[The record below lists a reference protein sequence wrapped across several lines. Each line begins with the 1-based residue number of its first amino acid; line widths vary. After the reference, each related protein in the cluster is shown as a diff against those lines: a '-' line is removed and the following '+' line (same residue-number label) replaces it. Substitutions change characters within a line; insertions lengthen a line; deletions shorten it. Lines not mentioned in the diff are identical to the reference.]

1 MEEDKNVKE
10 LPGVD
15 SQKEEQPKAKPE
27 EQTTQKVFTDTTTVK
42 AVNEPRH
49 IHINWAL
56 IGKVLTAAIFCFACG
71 FGGGALANYMGVGEK
86 ETTVDNSAAQFFGA
100 LPFGDGSYSY
110 SLPDSGS
117 SEEETPSESSAVL
130 GITVQQVTESEEQEA
145 GVYVVAISVGSKA
158 QEAGLKI
165 GDRIIKADDTDVS
178 TNQDLSGVI
187 AKKEAGDTVTI
198 TAVRDGEEFTA
209 DVELVSRNSLTTDEN
224 RAA

>member
-1 MEEDKNVKE
+1 M
-10 LPGVD
+10 
-15 SQKEEQPKAKPE
+15 
-27 EQTTQKVFTDTTTVK
+27 
-42 AVNEPRH
+42 
-49 IHINWAL
+49 
-56 IGKVLTAAIFCFACG
+56 
-71 FGGGALANYMGVGEK
+71 
-86 ETTVDNSAAQFFGA
+86 
-100 LPFGDGSYSY
+100 
-110 SLPDSGS
+110 
-117 SEEETPSESSAVL
+117 
-130 GITVQQVTESEEQEA
+130 
-145 GVYVVAISVGSKA
+145 YVVAISVGSKA